1 MAGVRDVPA
10 GTAVSAKKV
19 GQTLQARMRS
29 PMRGYL
35 PSLNILPNEETQ
47 SVKKASCEAA
57 YRLMVA
63 FPSTEK
69 VLESELLAKL
79 PGSLGAV
86 GSKCCPRG
94 LIVCPLAYSLAT
106 ALSKTVRD
114 ESKLES
120 CNPSAKYEACCS
132 YRMRH
137 PRSDPGRG
145 DQGCI
150 RLRTTCLAIPQVSN
164 RDKPYDSHHA
174 RRRCYVRRRP
184 ALPSPV

>member
-10 GTAVSAKKV
+10 GTAVSAKKM
-19 GQTLQARMRS
+19 GQTLQARVES
-29 PMRGYL
+29 PMRGYS

-47 SVKKASCEAA
+47 SVKNASCEAA

-79 PGSLGAV
+79 PRSLGAV

-94 LIVCPLAYSLAT
+94 LIVCPLAYSFAT

-114 ESKLES
+114 ESKLRS
-120 CNPSAKYEACCS
+120 QNSVSIVLAL
-132 YRMRH
+132 MRV
-137 PRSDPGRG
+137 P
-145 DQGCI
+145 
-150 RLRTTCLAIPQVSN
+150 LKKLTE
-164 RDKPYDSHHA
+164 
-174 RRRCYVRRRP
+174 RP
-184 ALPSPV
+184 